1 MFIGINMGMI
11 CSMMGSA
18 SVLAL
23 FAGGVVGLWFDPNDI
38 TTLFQDTAG
47 TTQITAP
54 GQTTALMLDKS
65 KGLALGPEL
74 VVNGDFSAGLTGWI
88 IAGSATASVVS
99 GEVQVTNVTNFADRL
114 GQNIV
119 GSASG
124 KTYKVS
130 FDARVSFG
138 TARVSAAQNGAS
150 FTTLAYNEF
159 TNTASQRLSF
169 IVTATGGVGINVRI
183 VPYSGNA
190 SQIVYVD
197 NISVKELPGYHATQP
212 TAAQRPT
219 YGVIPYGGVRNFAA
233 GSGDVGN
240 TTYWPA
246 SLTVNGVVYTKV
258 GSGTDTDGLPYVDIS
273 VAGTASST
281 AFFDVYAFANA
292 RISAGIGQTY
302 TTSCLAKLIA
312 GATPPV
318 GCGVV
323 VGVVG
328 ETAPATVT
336 ENTASTPIAPSV
348 ETQTSLTFTFVN
360 AATNQARSSA
370 YLRTGAG
377 LTANYTIRVKALQF
391 EKGSVRTAFQLSMS
405 KYNTTEAG
413 KATVGALFADGID
426 DGMVTPSID
435 FSGTDKVTVWAG
447 VEKLSDAAQGMLLE
461 LSTNAGA
468 TPNSFSLQV
477 PGPGT
482 SFRFV
487 SGGSITAAGIA
498 DATGFPA
505 PTVRVLTGIGDISGD
520 RATLQ
525 VNGTQ
530 VAQSTADQGTG
541 NYSNNPTYL
550 FRRGGTSLPF
560 NGIFTGLIVRGA
572 QSSAAQI
579 SNGNTYINSTLGA
592 Y

>member
-18 SVLAL
+18 SILAL
-23 FAGGVVGLWFDPNDI
+23 FAGGVVGLWFDPNDRS
-38 TTLFQDTAG
+38 TLFQDVNA
-47 TTQITAP
+47 TQPITAP
-54 GQTTALMLDKS
+54 GQAVALMRDKS
-65 KGLALGPEL
+65 G
-74 VVNGDFSAGLTGWI
+74 
-88 IAGSATASVVS
+88 
-99 GEVQVTNVTNFADRL
+99 R
-114 GQNIV
+114 
-119 GSASG
+119 G
-124 KTYKVS
+124 K
-130 FDARVSFG
+130 
-138 TARVSAAQNGAS
+138 
-150 FTTLAYNEF
+150 
-159 TNTASQRLSF
+159 
-169 IVTATGGVGINVRI
+169 
-183 VPYSGNA
+183 
-190 SQIVYVD
+190 
-197 NISVKELPGYHATQP
+197 HATQA

-240 TTYWPA
+240 ATYWPA

-281 AFFDVYAFANA
+281 AFFDMYAFANA

-328 ETAPATVT
+328 ETAPATIT
-336 ENTASTPIAPSV
+336 ENTASTAIAPSV
-348 ETQTSLTFTFVN
+348 ETQASLTFTFVN

-370 YLRTGAG
+370 YIRTGAG

-435 FSGTDKVTVWAG
+435 FSGTDKMTVWAG
-447 VEKLSDAAQGMLLE
+447 LQKLGNSQGILAE
-461 LSTNAGA
+461 LSPTNSSPGMF
-468 TPNSFSLQV
+468 NLQS
-477 PGPGT
+477 PGPG
-482 SFRFV
+482 SVSYRFA
-487 SGGSITAAGIA
+487 SGGSFPIAGIA
-498 DATGFPA
+498 DASGYASPSVNT
-505 PTVRVLTGIGDISGD
+505 LTGIAEISTD
-520 RATLQ
+520 KAILQ
-525 VNGTQ
+525 VNNVQ
-530 VAQSTADQGTG
+530 VSSGSSDQGTG
-541 NYSNNPTYL
+541 NYGNYPIYL
-550 FRRGGTSLPF
+550 FRRGGSTLPF